1 MRLTK
6 SQLKQI
12 VKEEIQKDNLEELN
26 LPGSAQAAMQK
37 ALEKDQEKD
46 WSPDVR
52 NIAKRLELT
61 KITDLITKR
70 IDKPNEFME
79 LISYFVNAIV
89 IDKEKELQLLRNL
102 MTTML
107 ANAKVAQ
114 EKAAEK
120 DKKQPSD
127 SKPEEP
133 AQLELPLDDKTGTP
147 AQLELPLDEKKQHQI
162 KEIIR
167 EEVLK
172 ILLEEIKAGRL
183 DEANIVKRIGDLAK
197 RGIEKLTFKPTG
209 YEKYNKNKKDKE
221 EKLTGDLAVI
231 IKAFKRTNIEELIRN
246 RIDKPNEF
254 SDIMLHMMSFVED
267 IPAERQA
274 QYFRNFINKWQE
286 KLEKEEKKLAKSAG
300 KKKEQ

>member
-26 LPGSAQAAMQK
+26 LPGSAFRSMQK

-46 WSPDVR
+46 LSPDVR
-52 NIAKRLELT
+52 IIANLPGMKQV
-61 KITDLITKR
+61 TDLIKSR
-70 IDKPNEFME
+70 IDKQEEFME
-79 LISYFVNAIV
+79 LISYFVNV
-89 IDKEKELQLLRNL
+89 IKMDPDKEIQLLRNL

-114 EKAAEK
+114 EK

-127 SKPEEP
+127 SKPKEP
-133 AQLELPLDDKTGTP
+133 TQLELPLDDKTGTP
-147 AQLELPLDEKKQHQI
+147 AQLELPLDEKRQHQI
-162 KEIIR
+162 KEIVR

-172 ILLEEIKAGRL
+172 ILLEEVKAGRL
-183 DEANIVKRIGDLAK
+183 DEANMVKRIGDLVK

-221 EKLTGDLAVI
+221 DEITSDMEVI
-231 IKAFKRTNIEELIRN
+231 VKAFKRTKIEDLIRD

-286 KLEKEEKKLAKSAG
+286 KLEQKPKKTVKTTPAK
-300 KKKEQ
+300 KQ

>member
-26 LPGSAQAAMQK
+26 LPGSAFRSMQK
-37 ALEKDQEKD
+37 AREKDL
-46 WSPDVR
+46 SPDVR
-52 NIAKRLELT
+52 NIADLPGMKQV
-61 KITDLITKR
+61 TDLIKSR
-70 IDKPNEFME
+70 IDKQEEFMQ
-79 LISYFVNAIV
+79 LISYFVNV
-89 IDKEKELQLLRNL
+89 IKMDPYKENQLLRNL

-127 SKPEEP
+127 SKPKEP
-133 AQLELPLDDKTGTP
+133 TQLELPLDDKTGTP
-147 AQLELPLDEKKQHQI
+147 AQLELPLDEKRQHQI
-162 KEIIR
+162 KEIVR
-167 EEVLK
+167 KEVLK
-172 ILLEEIKAGRL
+172 ILLEEVKAGRF
-183 DEANIVKRIGDLAK
+183 DEANIIKRIGDLAK

-209 YEKYNKNKKDKE
+209 YEKYNKSKEDKE
-221 EKLTGDLAVI
+221 DEITSDMEVI
-231 IKAFKRTNIEELIRN
+231 VKAFKRTKIEDLIRD

-254 SDIMLHMMSFVED
+254 SDIMLHMMSFVEE
-267 IPAERQA
+267 ISKERQA
-274 QYFRNFINKWQE
+274 QYFRNFISKWQE
-286 KLEKEEKKLAKSAG
+286 KLDKEEKKLAKSAG

>member
-26 LPGSAQAAMQK
+26 LPGSAYRSMQK

-46 WSPDVR
+46 LSPDVR
-52 NIAKRLELT
+52 IIANLPGMT
-61 KITDLITKR
+61 KVTDLIKSR
-70 IDKPNEFME
+70 IDKQEEFME
-79 LISYFVNAIV
+79 LISYFVNV
-89 IDKEKELQLLRNL
+89 IKMDPDKEIRLLRNL

-127 SKPEEP
+127 SKPKEP
-133 AQLELPLDDKTGTP
+133 TQLELPLDDKTGTP
-147 AQLELPLDEKKQHQI
+147 AQLELPLDEKRQHQI

-172 ILLEEIKAGRL
+172 ILLEEVKAGRL
-183 DEANIVKRIGDLAK
+183 DEANMVKRIGDLAK

-209 YEKYNKNKKDKE
+209 YEKHNKNKKDKE
-221 EKLTGDLAVI
+221 NEITSDMEVI
-231 IKAFKRTNIEELIRN
+231 VKAFKRTKIEDLIRE

-286 KLEKEEKKLAKSAG
+286 KLEQKPKKTVKTTPAK
-300 KKKEQ
+300 KQ